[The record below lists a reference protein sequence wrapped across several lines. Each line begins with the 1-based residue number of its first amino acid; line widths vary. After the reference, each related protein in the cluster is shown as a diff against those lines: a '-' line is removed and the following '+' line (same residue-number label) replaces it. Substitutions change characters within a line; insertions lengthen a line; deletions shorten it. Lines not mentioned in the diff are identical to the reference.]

1 MDRRKEPPLYWQA
14 EFLQKVVFALFV
26 MVLAAGAARL
36 LTAFVRAGGF

>member
-1 MDRRKEPPLYWQA
+1 MARRKEPPLFWQR
-14 EFLQKVVFALFV
+14 EFLQKIAFVLFV